1 MDEEII
7 KNEYD
12 LLTAE
17 DISRETG
24 INICAIRKLFQD
36 DEFPVQTW
44 TKPFVI
50 MRKAFYEY
58 LEKRH

>member
-1 MDEEII
+1 MEEDTRSL
-7 KNEYD
+7 YD

-24 INICAIRKLFQD
+24 ININTIRKLFQD
-36 DEFPVQTW
+36 DDFPIQTW

-50 MRKAFYEY
+50 LRKAFYEY